1 MSIIIDKKLENI
13 KLRKFIFITAIIWI
27 IIVIASLFWNIK
39 IEKDNTESIAHN
51 GAEAFFKQVVLSR
64 AWNAGHGG
72 VYVPITETVQP
83 NPFLKVK
90 NRDIVSTNGI
100 KLTKINPAYMTRQI
114 SEIAKK
120 ANDVQFHITSL
131 NPIRPAN
138 KATEWETKA
147 LISFENGKKD
157 FGGFVLLSNH
167 HSSYRYMAPLMTK
180 ESCLKCHAEQGYKV
194 GDIRGGISVT
204 IPFSERNS
212 PWLIWTSH
220 ILALMLGLIGLL
232 FSGIKLHKKSLEI
245 KKKNKDLD
253 IALKKAEKANKA
265 KSEFLANMSHEIRTP
280 LNGVIGFS
288 ELLSNT
294 DLTPLQ
300 EQYLK
305 NTNTSA
311 HSLMGIINDILDFS
325 KIEAGKLELE
335 KIRTDIIELIEDTS
349 DIMRYQVS
357 IKNIELLVNFNHAMP
372 RYAIVDPIR
381 LRQILVNLLNNAVK
395 FTNKGEIELKV
406 TFKKVK
412 DNTGI
417 FGFSVRDT
425 GIGISNEQEKKLF
438 KAFSQADNSTTR
450 KFGGTGLG
458 LTISNKLAKKMGGE
472 IKLKSVPGKG
482 TTFFFDITTEFD
494 SGDESAYSDLK
505 HIKRI
510 LIVDDNDNNR
520 MILEHTLKHWNIET
534 ISCDCGLSALNIL
547 EKEGLFDVIII
558 DYQMPELNGLET
570 IKIIRDEYNF
580 SPEQQPVILLHSNMN
595 DDNIHNKCKEF
606 GVAFNLIKPVKS
618 HQLFNYLKNIRY
630 KPSLNVKT
638 EEKNEKVT
646 LNENNKFVILVADD
660 VAMNKLL
667 VKSIIKQLYPN
678 IEIVEASNGKEALN
692 IAKST
697 ALDIILMDIQMPEM
711 DGVEATKQIREF
723 EKIKGTH
730 IPIIALT
737 AGVFKEEKE
746 KCFKAGMDD
755 FLKKP
760 VDKNVLH
767 KMLEKFLRK

>member
-1 MSIIIDKKLENI
+1 M
-13 KLRKFIFITAIIWI
+13 
-27 IIVIASLFWNIK
+27 IVIASLFWNIK
-39 IEKDNTESIAHN
+39 VEQENTENIAHN
-51 GAEAFFKQVVLSR
+51 GAKAFFKQVVLSR

-72 VYVPITETVQP
+72 VYVPVTETVQP
-83 NPFLKVK
+83 NPYLKVK
-90 NRDIVSTNGI
+90 NRDIVSANGI
-100 KLTKINPAYMTRQI
+100 RLTKINPAYMTRQI
-114 SEIAKK
+114 SEIAQK

-131 NPIRPAN
+131 KPIRPAN

-147 LISFENGKKD
+147 LMSFEKGEND
-157 FGGFVLLSNH
+157 FGEFVLLSNH

-204 IPFSERNS
+204 IPFSKRNS
-212 PWLIWTSH
+212 PWIIWLSH
-220 ILALMLGLIGLL
+220 ILALMLGLAGLL

-245 KKKNKDLD
+245 KKKNIDLD
-253 IALKKAEKANKA
+253 RALQKAEKASKA

-288 ELLSNT
+288 ELLNNT
-294 DLTPLQ
+294 ELTPLQ
-300 EQYLK
+300 EQYLQ

-311 HSLMGIINDILDFS
+311 HTLMGIINDILDFS

-335 KIRTDIIELIEDTS
+335 KIRTDIFELIEDTS
-349 DIMRYQVS
+349 DIMRYQAS
-357 IKNIELLVNFNHAMP
+357 IKGIELLVNFNHTMP

-395 FTNKGEIELKV
+395 FTDKGEIELKV
-406 TFKKVK
+406 TFIKIK
-412 DNTGI
+412 DDSGT

-425 GIGISNEQEKKLF
+425 GIGISDEQEKKLF
-438 KAFSQADNSTTR
+438 KAFSQADSSTTR

-458 LTISNKLAKKMGGE
+458 LIISNKLAKKMGGE
-472 IKLKSVPGKG
+472 IKLKSVPGNG
-482 TTFFFDITTEFD
+482 TTFFFDITTQFD
-494 SGDESAYSDLK
+494 SEEKPAYSYLK

-510 LIVDDNDNNR
+510 LLVDDNDNNR
-520 MILEHTLKHWNIET
+520 MILEHTLKHWNIES

-570 IKIIRDEYNF
+570 IKIIRDEFNF

-595 DDNIHNKCKEF
+595 DENIHNRCKEL

-618 HQLFNYLKNIRY
+618 QQLFNYLKNIHY
-630 KPSLNVKT
+630 KPSLNIQT
-638 EEKNEKVT
+638 EEKEEKIS
-646 LNENNKFVILVADD
+646 LNKNNKFVILVADD

-678 IEIVEASNGKEALN
+678 TEIIEADNGKEALN

-697 ALDIILMDIQMPEM
+697 TLDIILMDVQMPEM
-711 DGVEATKQIREF
+711 DGIEATKQIREF
-723 EKIKGTH
+723 EEIKGKH

-746 KCFKAGMDD
+746 KCFEAGMDD

>member
-1 MSIIIDKKLENI
+1 
-13 KLRKFIFITAIIWI
+13 LRKFIFITAIIWI
-27 IIVIASLFWNIK
+27 IIVITSLFWNIK
-39 IEKDNTESIAHN
+39 IEKYNTKKLAHN

-72 VYVPITETVQP
+72 VYVPITETIQP
-83 NPFLKVK
+83 NPYLKVK

-100 KLTKINPAYMTRQI
+100 RLTKINPAYMTRQI
-114 SEIAKK
+114 SEIAQE

-138 KATEWETKA
+138 KAVKWETSA
-147 LISFENGKKD
+147 LKSFENGEKD
-157 FGGFVLLSNH
+157 FGEFALLGNH
-167 HSSYRYMAPLMTK
+167 HKVYRYMAPLLTK
-180 ESCLKCHAEQGYKV
+180 ESCLKCHAKQGYKV

-204 IPFSERNS
+204 IPFPERNS
-212 PWLIWTSH
+212 PWIIWSSH
-220 ILALMLGLIGLL
+220 ILALILGLIGLL

-253 IALKKAEKANKA
+253 IALQKAEKASKA

-357 IKNIELLVNFNHAMP
+357 TKDIELLVNFNHDMP

-395 FTNKGEIELKV
+395 FTDKGEIELKV
-406 TFKKVK
+406 TFTKVK
-412 DNTGI
+412 DNIGV

-425 GIGISNEQEKKLF
+425 GIGISNEQKKKLF
-438 KAFSQADNSTTR
+438 KAFSQADSSTTR

-494 SGDESAYSDLK
+494 SGEKSAYSDLK

-520 MILEHTLKHWNIET
+520 MILEHTLKHWNIES
-534 ISCDCGLSALNIL
+534 ISCDCGLSALN
-547 EKEGLFDVIII
+547 
-558 DYQMPELNGLET
+558 M
-570 IKIIRDEYNF
+570 
-580 SPEQQPVILLHSNMN
+580 
-595 DDNIHNKCKEF
+595 
-606 GVAFNLIKPVKS
+606 
-618 HQLFNYLKNIRY
+618 
-630 KPSLNVKT
+630 
-638 EEKNEKVT
+638 
-646 LNENNKFVILVADD
+646 
-660 VAMNKLL
+660 
-667 VKSIIKQLYPN
+667 IIKCRN
-678 IEIVEASNGKEALN
+678 
-692 IAKST
+692 
-697 ALDIILMDIQMPEM
+697 LM
-711 DGVEATKQIREF
+711 VWKQ
-723 EKIKGTH
+723 
-730 IPIIALT
+730 
-737 AGVFKEEKE
+737 
-746 KCFKAGMDD
+746 
-755 FLKKP
+755 
-760 VDKNVLH
+760 
-767 KMLEKFLRK
+767 